1 MLRRLFSRPRVL
13 VMVATIGLSYVLLA
27 LTALPFIRPSNLYK
41 PVPVPF
47 DLSFSLGPFII
58 TPTEVLTLIV
68 APIVTVVLVLAVR
81 FTSWGLAMRAM
92 SENADSARLSGVWI
106 RRTSTLTWT
115 VAGALSAFTAILNAP
130 NQTSALTQ
138 ALSPDLL
145 LYALTAALIGAMVNL
160 TVAFIAGVGMG
171 VFLELLEWNVP
182 SPAKQ
187 QLIVFVVVMVVLL
200 VRVGALRKG
209 ARTGERSTWQ
219 HGAATTMRA
228 GVDQLRRR
236 VSVTG
241 VWLTIGLAVLLPFV
255 LSVGNNVLFS
265 QICIYSVI
273 ALSLTM
279 LTGWAGQVS
288 LGQFGLVAV
297 GALVA
302 VHLGTSLPL
311 PIVMLYGGAVT
322 ALVAILVGLP
332 ALRMPGLFLAVTTL
346 AFAIFMQSAVLAT
359 PCFTVP
365 GINKTLCTGLP
376 NPGYTFVGRPSLFG
390 ISLASQQSFAW
401 FSLGVLFLSIFMV
414 RIWRDKGVA
423 RRLVA
428 VRDNEL
434 TAAAM
439 GIPILR
445 TKLLAFGLSGFMAG
459 YAGVCFAF
467 ATQQL
472 NNTDITFDPTTSF
485 VIISMVVIG
494 GLGSIP
500 GAILGAIYLEGLPAL
515 FGANQ
520 TIQFITS
527 GLGLIAFIL
536 YLPGGLAELLH
547 RSGDL
552 VTVGIRA
559 AQERLTSRRAGP
571 PVHRPRSSPTGPSSD
586 GRDREPGVRAP
597 GPPQVEG
604 VNVHFGGVHAL
615 NGVTFE
621 AEPGSIVGPDRG
633 QRLGQDDD
641 ARRDLGAGGAAVGLR
656 APRRHRPGRVP
667 ARGAARRRHGPL
679 VPGLP
684 AVPRAD
690 RARRPAPQRGRAEGG
705 RRALDHAPAPVGA
718 AGRAAQAR
726 GGGPGHRRLRAGAVP
741 PPPHGGA
748 VHGDPPGGRP
758 GLHRPGPAPA
768 APARR
773 ADGGHRPA
781 RGRGVHPAAA
791 PDPRGGRHDH
801 RPGRARRA
809 PGLRALLHRRGHGTG
824 PRGGRRAPRGHPR

>member
-1 MLRRLFSRPRVL
+1 MLAFSAPDFVLVQGVFYGLGYGLLALGLVLVYRTNRVLNFAQGQIGVIAAVFLVKLTADFHFNYWFSLVLSVGLAAIVGAGSELVLRRLFNRPRVL

-58 TPTEVLTLIV
+58 TPTEVMTLIV
-68 APIVTVVLVLAVR
+68 APIVTVALVLAVR

-160 TVAFIAGVGMG
+160 TVAFVAGVGMG
-171 VFLELLEWNVP
+171 VFLELLAWNVP

-187 QLIVFVVVMVVLL
+187 QLVVFIVVMAVLL

-209 ARTGERSTWQ
+209 VRTGDRSTWQ
-219 HGAATTMRA
+219 FGAVTTMRA
-228 GVDQLRRR
+228 VDQLRRR
-236 VSVTG
+236 VSATG
-241 VWLTIGLAVLLPFV
+241 IWLTIAAAVLLPFV

-265 QICIYSVI
+265 QICIYAVV

-311 PIVMLYGGAVT
+311 PIVMLYGGLVT
-322 ALVAILVGLP
+322 ALVAIIVGLP
-332 ALRMPGLFLAVTTL
+332 ALRVPGLFLAVTTL
-346 AFAIFMQSAVLAT
+346 AFALFMQTAVLAT

-365 GINKTLCTGLP
+365 GIDKTLCTGLP
-376 NPGYTFVGRPSLFG
+376 DPAYTVLSRPTLFG
-390 ISLASQQSFAW
+390 LSLSSQRAFAW
-401 FSLGVLFLSIFMV
+401 FSLGVLLLSIYMV
-414 RIWRDKGVA
+414 RTWRDKGVA

-434 TAAAM
+434 GAAAM

-467 ATQQL
+467 ATQTL

-494 GLGSIP
+494 GLGSIS
-500 GAILGAIYLEGLPAL
+500 GAILGALYLEGLPAM

-552 VTVGIRA
+552 VAIGIRA
-559 AQERLTSRRAGP
+559 AQERMASRRAGP
-571 PVHRPRSSPTGPSSD
+571 PVAPS
-586 GRDREPGVRAP
+586 
-597 GPPQVEG
+597 
-604 VNVHFGGVHAL
+604 
-615 NGVTFE
+615 
-621 AEPGSIVGPDRG
+621 GSVPDM
-633 QRLGQDDD
+633 
-641 ARRDLGAGGAAVGLR
+641 
-656 APRRHRPGRVP
+656 
-667 ARGAARRRHGPL
+667 
-679 VPGLP
+679 
-684 AVPRAD
+684 
-690 RARRPAPQRGRAEGG
+690 
-705 RRALDHAPAPVGA
+705 
-718 AGRAAQAR
+718 
-726 GGGPGHRRLRAGAVP
+726 
-741 PPPHGGA
+741 
-748 VHGDPPGGRP
+748 
-758 GLHRPGPAPA
+758 A
-768 APARR
+768 APTLV
-773 ADGGHRPA
+773 ADGA
-781 RGRGVHPAAA
+781 EQ
-791 PDPRGGRHDH
+791 
-801 RPGRARRA
+801 
-809 PGLRALLHRRGHGTG
+809 
-824 PRGGRRAPRGHPR
+824 

>member
-1 MLRRLFSRPRVL
+1 MLALSAPNFVLVQGVFYGLGYGLLALGLVLVYRTNRVLNFAQGQIGVIAAVFLVKLTADFHFNYWFALVLSVGLAALVGALSELVLRRLFSRPRVL

-68 APIVTVVLVLAVR
+68 APIVTVILVLAVR

-187 QLIVFVVVMVVLL
+187 QLIIFVVVMVVLL

-311 PIVMLYGGAVT
+311 PVVMLYGGAVT
-322 ALVAILVGLP
+322 ALVAIIVGLP

-376 NPGYTFVGRPSLFG
+376 DPGYTFLGRPSLFG
-390 ISLASQQSFAW
+390 ISLALAA
-401 FSLGVLFLSIFMV
+401 VL
-414 RIWRDKGVA
+414 
-423 RRLVA
+423 RLVLA
-428 VRDNEL
+428 GRAAAVHLHGADLARQGRGAPPRRRARQRADGGGHGDPDPAHEAAGLRALGLHGGLRGRLLRLRHPAAQQHRHHLRPHDLVRDH
-434 TAAAM
+434 
-439 GIPILR
+439 
-445 TKLLAFGLSGFMAG
+445 
-459 YAGVCFAF
+459 
-467 ATQQL
+467 
-472 NNTDITFDPTTSF
+472 
-485 VIISMVVIG
+485 
-494 GLGSIP
+494 
-500 GAILGAIYLEGLPAL
+500 
-515 FGANQ
+515 
-520 TIQFITS
+520 
-527 GLGLIAFIL
+527 
-536 YLPGGLAELLH
+536 LH
-547 RSGDL
+547 GRH
-552 VTVGIRA
+552 
-559 AQERLTSRRAGP
+559 RRAGL
-571 PVHRPRSSPTGPSSD
+571 H
-586 GRDREPGVRAP
+586 
-597 GPPQVEG
+597 
-604 VNVHFGGVHAL
+604 
-615 NGVTFE
+615 
-621 AEPGSIVGPDRG
+621 
-633 QRLGQDDD
+633 
-641 ARRDLGAGGAAVGLR
+641 
-656 APRRHRPGRVP
+656 PRRHPRRHLPRGPARALRRQPDDPVHHQRPGADRVHPLP
-667 ARGAARRRHGPL
+667 ARRAGRAAAPL
-679 VPGLP
+679 
-684 AVPRAD
+684 
-690 RARRPAPQRGRAEGG
+690 RRPGDRGHP
-705 RRALDHAPAPVGA
+705 RRAGAGELA
-718 AGRAAQAR
+718 AGRAAASQ
-726 GGGPGHRRLRAGAVP
+726 PTLVTDGAEQ
-741 PPPHGGA
+741 
-748 VHGDPPGGRP
+748 
-758 GLHRPGPAPA
+758 
-768 APARR
+768 
-773 ADGGHRPA
+773 
-781 RGRGVHPAAA
+781 
-791 PDPRGGRHDH
+791 
-801 RPGRARRA
+801 
-809 PGLRALLHRRGHGTG
+809 
-824 PRGGRRAPRGHPR
+824 